1 MSDAFPFDGGQV
13 TARQLRKQVTA
24 YSEGA
29 LQSALESGCQSVPMV
44 MDFLARRDATK
55 HAQHI
60 TRSRKGAAA
69 VRGTFKYARNKA

>member
-1 MSDAFPFDGGQV
+1 VSDAFPFDGGQV

-44 MDFLARRDATK
+44 MDFLARRDAEKQAHRNTYC
-55 HAQHI
+55 
-60 TRSRKGAAA
+60 RKGAAA
-69 VRGTFKYARNKA
+69 TKGTFKYARNNA